1 MILCG
6 KGGYAGMA
14 SLQARS
20 DREGAQDGGE
30 SCSLIDTM
38 VQKLKF
44 NPKHYLQPNV
54 RTVHSILREWFER
67 EVLLTIK
74 E

>member
-1 MILCG
+1 
-6 KGGYAGMA
+6 MA

-54 RTVHSILREWFER
+54 RTVHSILSGRERGFIDNQGVTEGR
-67 EVLLTIK
+67 
-74 E
+74 